1 MRHGV
6 IYVATGRKYID
17 EALQSMASLK
27 AATPSVH
34 VTLFSDEDVKSPW
47 FDELVRIEAAQER
60 DETFRAAASTLPMGM
75 INKVYYMARSPYD
88 RTLFLDTDTYV
99 VNDISDMFPL
109 LERFDIAV
117 THAPHRSLK
126 ALKAPLA
133 EVPASF
139 PVLNTGVILFRRSE
153 RLSAFF
159 SEWLRL
165 YPDVKY
171 AGCNDQAPF
180 REALYHSDLRVA
192 TLTPEYNYRF
202 GKRLA
207 INGVL
212 KIIHGRHPNLPQVAK
227 RADAIVAR
235 GIAPPLVDPL
245 APSMWS
251 KVRKRLA
258 NPL

>member
-1 MRHGV
+1 MRQGAV
-6 IYVATGRKYID
+6 YVATGRKYIE

-27 AATPSVH
+27 AATSSVH
-34 VTLFSDEDVKSPW
+34 VTLFSDEEVKSPW
-47 FDELVRIEAAQER
+47 FDQLVRIDAAEQR
-60 DETFRAAASTLPMGM
+60 DETFRKAASALPMGM
-75 INKVYYMARSPYD
+75 INKVYYMDRSPYD
-88 RTLFLDTDTYV
+88 RTLFLDTDTFV

-109 LERFDIAV
+109 LDRFDIAV

-126 ALKAPLA
+126 ALKVPL
-133 EVPASF
+133 EDIPSSF
-139 PVLNTGVILFRRSE
+139 PVLNTGVILFRKSE
-153 RLSAFF
+153 KLSAFF

-171 AGCNDQAPF
+171 VGCNDQAPF

-212 KIIHGRHPNLPQVAK
+212 KILHGRHPNLDQVAK
-227 RADAIVAR
+227 QADAFVAR
-235 GIAPPLVDPL
+235 GIAPPLVSPL
-245 APSMWS
+245 GPSMWS
-251 KVRKRLA
+251 KVRKRLVSSH
-258 NPL
+258 